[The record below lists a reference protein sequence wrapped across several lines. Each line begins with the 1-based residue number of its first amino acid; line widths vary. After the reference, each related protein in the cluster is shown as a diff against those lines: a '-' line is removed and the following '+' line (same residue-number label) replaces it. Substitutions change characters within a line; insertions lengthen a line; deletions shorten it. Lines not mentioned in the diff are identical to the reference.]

1 MHFEVFSDF
10 ALLEKE
16 MTNGSL
22 ILKALKRILQ
32 VVLLQ
37 RVPVFIDVLY
47 LINLRESSL
56 SYLFDNLVLS
66 DLLLAFF
73 FITDLKLHKGFS

>member
-1 MHFEVFSDF
+1 MHLEVFSDF

-16 MTNGSL
+16 MTNGRL
-22 ILKALKRILQ
+22 ILKALQRILQ

-37 RVPVFIDVLY
+37 RIPVFIDVLY
-47 LINLRESSL
+47 LINLREASL
-56 SYLFDNLVLS
+56 PYLFDNLVLS
-66 DLLLAFF
+66 DLLLAFL